1 MTVVVVVEGLVILI
15 LAVLVVGLLRSHA
28 EILRRLH
35 ELGAGVYDEDDDTV
49 GGDAHDHTG
58 IRSSVALTANPS
70 FGTQPGPSFGTQPG
84 PSFGT
89 QPGPSFG
96 TQPGVAAPGRATTP
110 AHDIAGITATGSS
123 KAIGVTGV
131 EHSTLLA
138 FLSSGCGTC
147 QGFWSAFAAG
157 EADELPGTDTRLVIV
172 TRGLDRES
180 QSAVAELAPRQHPT
194 VMSSEAF
201 DDYEVEVNP
210 YFILVDGP
218 SGGVVG
224 EGAASTWEQ
233 VVGLLRQAA
242 ADNGLA
248 TSSNRQGREAAHLN
262 GIEREKRADDELAAA
277 GIGPGHASLYP
288 DSIETPLDDVDSD
301 ASSGT
306 SAALDA
312 PTTGVER

>member
-1 MTVVVVVEGLVILI
+1 MTVVIVLEGLVILI

-35 ELGAGVYDEDDDTV
+35 ELGAGVYDEDDATV
-49 GGDAHDHTG
+49 GDVAHDHAGVT
-58 IRSSVALTANPS
+58 SAVALTANPS
-70 FGTQPGPSFGTQPG
+70 FGTQPN
-84 PSFGT
+84 
-89 QPGPSFG
+89 PSFG

-110 AHDIAGITATGSS
+110 AHDVAGITASGST
-123 KAIGVTGV
+123 KAVGVTGV

-147 QGFWSAFAAG
+147 QGFWSAFADG

-180 QSAVAELAPRQHPT
+180 PAAVAQLAPRQHPT
-194 VMSSEAF
+194 IMSSEAF

-233 VVGLLRQAA
+233 VAGLLRQAA

-262 GIEREKRADDELAAA
+262 GVEREKRADDELAAA

-288 DSIETPLDDVDSD
+288 DSIETPLDDAASEAESD
-301 ASSGT
+301 IGAER
-306 SAALDA
+306 DA
-312 PTTGVER
+312 PTTGAER